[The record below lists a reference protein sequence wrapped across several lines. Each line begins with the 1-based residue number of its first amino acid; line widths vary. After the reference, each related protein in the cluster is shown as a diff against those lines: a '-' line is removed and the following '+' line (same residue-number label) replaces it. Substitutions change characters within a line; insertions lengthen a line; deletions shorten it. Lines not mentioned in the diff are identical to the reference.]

1 MQGLNTTICVLRK
14 NFCQQAVFVDIVD
27 HVSGSID
34 VSQCNNLRKIGLRQ
48 NNDLTCEHIILST
61 NQRIEVVIQN
71 GTSIPCTV
79 GKSYSVQY
87 FNTHS
92 QFFLSHV
99 YI

>member
-14 NFCQQAVFVDIVD
+14 NYCQQAVFVDIVD

-61 NQRIEVVIQN
+61 NQDRGGHSELDQ
-71 GTSIPCTV
+71 
-79 GKSYSVQY
+79 YSMY
-87 FNTHS
+87 S
-92 QFFLSHV
+92 G
-99 YI
+99 